1 VPAPTSIS
9 SGKSRTS
16 AAAED
21 YLERIRELIRRKGYA
36 RVIDIASELQIS
48 QASVTTMIQRLDA
61 EGLVKHEKYRGM
73 VLTSAGEAVA
83 SRIAHRH
90 ELLTTFLRQ
99 LGLPEAVISH
109 DVEGLEHHVS
119 GETFRAIERL
129 SRYLQDNPDV
139 AGRLRG

>member
-1 VPAPTSIS
+1 
-9 SGKSRTS
+9 
-16 AAAED
+16 
-21 YLERIRELIRRKGYA
+21 
-36 RVIDIASELQIS
+36 
-48 QASVTTMIQRLDA
+48 MIQRLDA

-139 AGRLRG
+139 ASRLRG